1 MTKTYPPKVVH
12 VRPRREGDEDDD
24 DIISIR
30 VHGRMFDISI
40 RKSYFINSPNTTTLY
55 EEYREAIDYGV
66 DEEDI
71 FEWIIGIFQPLFRQL
86 APTPLP
92 AFDPDKIR
100 NNAVKPT
107 LSDYLFPQQFGFR
120 LEAVDDELIPRHVND
135 EGYMMSPRAY
145 LHGDFLDELESWTE
159 FFEPSAVRVAFTEPE
174 DTLKEMPKRVLVTL
188 KSGVETVCYFQYSG
202 AEPPG
207 GPTEKGLVAYKKIHD
222 AGGLPNVNV
231 GRLLGVVHATDTHR
245 TLGLLLEHIDRRELM
260 CSALFKN
267 VSLETRRKWATQVT
281 DAVTALHRADAVWG
295 NASVVSIV
303 IDKNENAWVAD
314 FRGGYTVGWIDKD
327 KAGTVEGDMQGL
339 KRTLREI
346 LETRGDAA
354 YDSDIDQERPNKAHL

>member
-1 MTKTYPPKVVH
+1 MTKGYPPKVVR

-24 DIISIR
+24 DIVSIR
-30 VHGRMFDISI
+30 FHGRTFDISM
-40 RKSYFINSPNTTTLY
+40 RKSYFTNSPNTTALY
-55 EEYREAIDYGV
+55 EEYREGIDSDW
-66 DEEDI
+66 DEEI

-100 NNAVKPT
+100 NNEVKPT
-107 LSDYLFPQQFGFR
+107 LSDYLFPRRFGLR
-120 LEAVDDELIPRHVND
+120 LEAVDDEIIPRHAND
-135 EGYMMSPRAY
+135 KGSFTSPRAH
-145 LHGDFLDELESWTE
+145 LDGDFLDELASWTE

-174 DTLKEMPKRVLVTL
+174 KALEKMPKRVLVTL
-188 KSGVETVCYFQYSG
+188 QSGVETVCYFQR
-202 AEPPG
+202 AEGELPG
-207 GPTEKGLVAYKKIHD
+207 GPTENGLVAYKKIHD

-231 GRLLGVVHATDTHR
+231 GRLLGVVHATDTNR
-245 TLGLLLEHIDRRELM
+245 TLGILLEYIDRRAIM
-260 CSALFKN
+260 WSALFKN
-267 VSLETRRKWATQVT
+267 VSLETREKWASQAT
-281 DAVTALHRADAVWG
+281 DAVTALHRAGAVWG

-314 FRGGYTVGWIDKD
+314 FRGGYLVGWIDKD

-346 LETRGDAA
+346 LETRGDSPE
-354 YDSDIDQERPNKAHL
+354 SDGGI